1 MLRSCTRKACRNSQ
15 LKRDVCL
22 GLHVVMAALGKNV
35 VGAIG
40 AGAAAAVAGVG
51 AIAGGAVKVVKGIGQ
66 AVTEVN
72 PSTLSGATD
81 IIVVELPDGSR
92 KSSPFHVRFG
102 KFKAVYPKDR
112 IVDVYCN
119 DVQATFCLRLSKSGE
134 AHVLPT
140 GNPGLLLSPLTS
152 PTLSPRQSPPP
163 TAMISSSFVADGA
176 EIDNALQLPTGAP
189 KTTAAASL
197 SFLNSEV
204 PDDVAGPLPLAT
216 FETLVRSHHHTC
228 VGHETDTPLKEESS
242 LDSTTPSLS
251 NLQSIAAETAPT
263 KGWLSGLKFWGQHG
277 PTIDISHTSA
287 NSHSSATILAPEIEP
302 SLSPTSEQ
310 LASLKLN
317 RGYNKIFFEIAST
330 GAKIEAGIYLWS
342 SNTKIVVSD
351 VDGTITKS
359 DIAGQI
365 YPKFGK
371 DWTQTGV
378 VRLLHLIQR
387 NGYET
392 LYVTARHIGYSQQ
405 TKDYLRGLQQQGF
418 KLPEGPVITS
428 PDRLWGAFK
437 REVIERRPQVFK
449 MQCFSEIRALFPSSN
464 EAPFWAG
471 FGNRD
476 SDAASYSSVGVPH
489 CRIYTVNTSGELRVA
504 SSAAIDGPSSY
515 SEIQEYV
522 NVMFPS
528 LHRIVEQETDQDFN
542 PINFWMLP
550 LHKNPALS
558 SASSGKKVGPASP
571 KRDPEVN
578 VFSNPS
584 GILDGL
590 DDLD

>member
-1 MLRSCTRKACRNSQ
+1 
-15 LKRDVCL
+15 
-22 GLHVVMAALGKNV
+22 MAAIGKKV

-40 AGAAAAVAGVG
+40 GGAAAAVAGVG

-66 AVTEVN
+66 AVAEVK

-112 IVDVYCN
+112 IVDVHCN
-119 DVQATFCLRLSKSGE
+119 GEQALFSLRLSKSGE
-134 AHVLPT
+134 AHILPT
-140 GNPGLLLSPLTS
+140 GNPGLLFSPLTS

-163 TAMISSSFVADGA
+163 ISVHSSSVVTDSL
-176 EIDNALQLPTGAP
+176 EIDQSLQLEPE
-189 KTTAAASL
+189 ASRK
-197 SFLNSEV
+197 NI
-204 PDDVAGPLPLAT
+204 AGPLL
-216 FETLVRSHHHTC
+216 FL
-228 VGHETDTPLKEESS
+228 DTEVAGDSVPPVSFKSVHVFGPSDHQAVYSENSNESPKEECVSEAV
-242 LDSTTPSLS
+242 TPSLS
-251 NLQSIAAETAPT
+251 NSNSIVAAAIPN

-277 PTIDISHTSA
+277 PAHDNTHAAGNPPSTA
-287 NSHSSATILAPEIEP
+287 ALPSSEPEP
-302 SLSPTSEQ
+302 NLTPTSEQ

-317 RGYNKIFFEIAST
+317 RGYNKILFEIAST

-359 DIAGQI
+359 DALGQI

-371 DWTQTGV
+371 DWTQAGV

-437 REVIERRPQVFK
+437 REVIERRPEVFK
-449 MQCFSEIRALFPSSN
+449 MQCFSEIRSLFPASN

-476 SDAASYSSVGVPH
+476 SDAASYSSVGVPQ

-504 SSAAIDGPSSY
+504 SSSAVDSPSSY

-522 NVMFPS
+522 NVIFPS
-528 LHRIVEQETDQDFN
+528 LHRIVEQESNQDFN
-542 PINFWMLP
+542 PINFWRLP
-550 LHKNPALS
+550 LHKNPTLALGS
-558 SASSGKKVGPASP
+558 PGKKVKTFPVSH
-571 KRDPEVN
+571 RDHESD
-578 VFSNPS
+578 VFNNPS
-584 GILDGL
+584 GMLEGL

>member
-1 MLRSCTRKACRNSQ
+1 
-15 LKRDVCL
+15 
-22 GLHVVMAALGKNV
+22 MAAIGKKV

-40 AGAAAAVAGVG
+40 GGAAAAVG

-66 AVTEVN
+66 AVAEVN

-81 IIVVELPDGSR
+81 IIVVELPDGTR
-92 KSSPFHVRFG
+92 KCSPFHVRFG

-119 DVQATFCLRLSKSGE
+119 DEQALFCLKLSKSGE

-140 GNPGLLLSPLTS
+140 GNPGLLFSPLTS

-163 TAMISSSFVADGA
+163 ISLPSNILATDCA
-176 EIDNALQLPTGAP
+176 EVDESLQLES
-189 KTTAAASL
+189 TAAPRRNFATSL
-197 SFLNSEV
+197 SFLHSEV
-204 PDDVAGPLPLAT
+204 PDDSVGSMSLETFHTHRASDHHVCDDDESDAT
-216 FETLVRSHHHTC
+216 
-228 VGHETDTPLKEESS
+228 LKEESVS
-242 LDSTTPSLS
+242 DSTTPPLS
-251 NLQSIAAETAPT
+251 NLQSSAAEAAPA
-263 KGWLSGLKFWGQHG
+263 KRWFGFKFWGQHG
-277 PTIDISHTSA
+277 SAHDIAHANTIPPSSSILSSSDIGP
-287 NSHSSATILAPEIEP
+287 NLV
-302 SLSPTSEQ
+302 PTSEQ

-317 RGYNKIFFEIAST
+317 RGYNKICFEIAST

-342 SNTKIVVSD
+342 SQTKIVVSD
-351 VDGTITKS
+351 VDGTITRS
-359 DIAGQI
+359 DALGQI

-371 DWTQTGV
+371 DWSQAGV
-378 VRLLHLIQR
+378 VKLLHLIQR

-437 REVIERRPQVFK
+437 REVIERKPEVFK
-449 MQCFSEIRALFPSSN
+449 MQCFSEIRTLFPPSN
-464 EAPFWAG
+464 DAPFWAG

-476 SDAASYSSVGVPH
+476 SDAASYSSVGVPQ
-489 CRIYTVNTSGELRVA
+489 CRIYTVNTHGELRVA
-504 SSAAIDGPSSY
+504 SSSAVDGPSSY

-528 LHRIVEQETDQDFN
+528 LLRVVEQESNQDFN
-542 PINFWMLP
+542 PVNFWRLP
-550 LHKNPALS
+550 MHKNPSLLLGS
-558 SASSGKKVGPASP
+558 PGKKVGPPPLSS
-571 KRDPEVN
+571 RDPESN
-578 VFSNPS
+578 VFNNPS
-584 GILDGL
+584 GMLEGL

>member
-1 MLRSCTRKACRNSQ
+1 
-15 LKRDVCL
+15 
-22 GLHVVMAALGKNV
+22 MANIGKKV

-40 AGAAAAVAGVG
+40 GGVAAAVAGVG
-51 AIAGGAVKVVKGIGQ
+51 AIGGGAIKVVKGSIQ
-66 AVTEVN
+66 AVSEVN

-81 IIVVELPDGSR
+81 IIVVEHPDGTR

-119 DVQATFCLRLSKSGE
+119 GEQASFCLRLSKAGE
-134 AHVLPT
+134 AHVLPN
-140 GNPGLLLSPLTS
+140 GNPDLLFSPLTS

-163 TAMISSSFVADGA
+163 IAPLSSIVSSVLETD
-176 EIDNALQLPTGAP
+176 ESLQLEPRESSANV
-189 KTTAAASL
+189 AASF
-197 SFLNSEV
+197 SFGDSEV
-204 PDDVAGPLPLAT
+204 PNESGVPVTFASSISRGVSDAPACGDDEANGN
-216 FETLVRSHHHTC
+216 H
-228 VGHETDTPLKEESS
+228 KEESVSESSSS
-242 LDSTTPSLS
+242 LHLSSVQSAGPDAAPS
-251 NLQSIAAETAPT
+251 
-263 KGWLSGLKFWGQHG
+263 KGWLSGLKFWGHHG
-277 PTIDISHTSA
+277 SA
-287 NSHSSATILAPEIEP
+287 NCVSQSSTHPSSIVTLSSSEFEP
-302 SLSPTSEQ
+302 SLTPTSEQ
-310 LASLKLN
+310 LASLKLS
-317 RGYNKIFFEIAST
+317 RGYNKICFEIAST
-330 GAKIEAGIYLWS
+330 GARIEAGIYLWS

-359 DIAGQI
+359 DALGQI

-371 DWTQTGV
+371 DWTQAGV

-437 REVIERRPQVFK
+437 REVIERRPEVFK
-449 MQCFSEIRALFPSSN
+449 MQCFSEIRFLFPSSN

-476 SDAASYSSVGVPH
+476 SDAASYSSVGVPQ

-504 SSAAIDGPSSY
+504 SAAAIDGPSSY
-515 SEIQEYV
+515 LEIQEYV

-528 LHRIVEQETDQDFN
+528 LHRIVEQESNQDFSL
-542 PINFWMLP
+542 INFWRLP
-550 LHKNPALS
+550 VHKNPALALGS
-558 SASSGKKVGPASP
+558 PVKKGGPFPPSP
-571 KRDPEVN
+571 PDIDGN

-584 GILDGL
+584 GMLEGI

>member
-1 MLRSCTRKACRNSQ
+1 
-15 LKRDVCL
+15 
-22 GLHVVMAALGKNV
+22 MAALGKNV

-119 DVQATFCLRLSKSGE
+119 DEQATFCLRLSKSGE

-140 GNPGLLLSPLTS
+140 GNPGLLFSPLTS

-163 TAMISSSFVADGA
+163 TSMISNSFAVDSA
-176 EIDNALQLPTGAP
+176 ESDKTLLLPTGAP
-189 KTTAAASL
+189 YTSAAASL
-197 SFLNSEV
+197 SFLDSDV
-204 PDDVAGPLPLAT
+204 PDDADGPVPPAT
-216 FETLVRSHHHTC
+216 FDTLVRSHHHTC
-228 VGHETDTPLKEESS
+228 ADYETDATVKEESS
-242 LDSTTPSLS
+242 LDSSTPSMS
-251 NLQSIAAETAPT
+251 NLQSFASETVPT

-287 NSHSSATILAPEIEP
+287 NPHSSVTLSPPEIEP

-317 RGYNKIFFEIAST
+317 RGYNKICFEIAST

-359 DIAGQI
+359 DIGGQI

-405 TKDYLRGLQQQGF
+405 TKDYLRGLQQQGL

-476 SDAASYSSVGVPH
+476 SDAASYSSVGVPQ

-504 SSAAIDGPSSY
+504 SSAAVDGPSSY

-528 LHRIVEQETDQDFN
+528 LHRIVEQETNQDFN

-550 LHKNPALS
+550 LQKNPALS
-558 SASSGKKVGPASP
+558 SGSPVKKAGPAAP
-571 KRDPEVN
+571 PPRDPEVN

-584 GILDGL
+584 SMLDGI

>member
-1 MLRSCTRKACRNSQ
+1 
-15 LKRDVCL
+15 
-22 GLHVVMAALGKNV
+22 MAAIGKKV

-40 AGAAAAVAGVG
+40 EGAAAAVAGVG
-51 AIAGGAVKVVKGIGQ
+51 AIAGGAVKVVKGTIQ
-66 AVTEVN
+66 AVAEVN

-81 IIVVELPDGSR
+81 IIVVELPDGTR
-92 KSSPFHVRFG
+92 NSSPFHVRFG

-112 IVDVYCN
+112 IVDIYCN
-119 DVQATFCLRLSKSGE
+119 GEQASFCLRLDKSGE

-140 GNPGLLLSPLTS
+140 GSPGLLLSPLTS

-163 TAMISSSFVADGA
+163 ISRSNCLGTDAAESDDSSLQESRGSSSQVATSLLFLDGECLDDSVGPSPFVTFNHQGVSQHVTCD
-176 EIDNALQLPTGAP
+176 DCD
-189 KTTAAASL
+189 TTASRNEERVSDLTSSHSLSLHHSAASD
-197 SFLNSEV
+197 SV
-204 PDDVAGPLPLAT
+204 
-216 FETLVRSHHHTC
+216 
-228 VGHETDTPLKEESS
+228 SS
-242 LDSTTPSLS
+242 
-251 NLQSIAAETAPT
+251 
-263 KGWLSGLKFWGQHG
+263 KGWLRGLRFWGQH
-277 PTIDISHTSA
+277 DSVNEVSHASA
-287 NSHSSATILAPEIEP
+287 NPPSTVLLPSCDIEP
-302 SLSPTSEQ
+302 NLTPSSEQ
-310 LASLKLN
+310 LASLKLQS
-317 RGYNKIFFEIAST
+317 GYNNICFEIAST

-359 DIAGQI
+359 DALGQI

-371 DWTQTGV
+371 DWTQAGV

-405 TKDYLRGLQQQGF
+405 TKEYLRGLQQQGF

-437 REVIERRPQVFK
+437 REVIQRRPEVFK
-449 MQCFSEIRALFPSSN
+449 KQCFSEIRSLFPPSN

-476 SDAASYSSVGVPH
+476 SDAASYSSVGVPP

-504 SSAAIDGPSSY
+504 SAAAIDGPSSY
-515 SEIQEYV
+515 LEIQEYV

-528 LHRIVEQETDQDFN
+528 LHRVVEQESNQEFN
-542 PINFWMLP
+542 PINFWRLP
-550 LHKNPALS
+550 MHRNPTLALGSPSKKAGSQLLNHCELDCNVFKNP
-558 SASSGKKVGPASP
+558 G
-571 KRDPEVN
+571 
-578 VFSNPS
+578 
-584 GILDGL
+584 GILEGI

>member
-1 MLRSCTRKACRNSQ
+1 
-15 LKRDVCL
+15 VCVCQ
-22 GLHVVMAALGKNV
+22 HVHVLMATLGKNV

-66 AVTEVN
+66 AVAEVN

-81 IIVVELPDGSR
+81 IIIVELPDGSR

-119 DVQATFCLRLSKSGE
+119 DEQASFCLRLSKSGE

-163 TAMISSSFVADGA
+163 PSVPMPSSPSSSLADHA
-176 EIDNALQLPTGAP
+176 VDIVETLQPQPTVP
-189 KTTAAASL
+189 RRNVTTAPL
-197 SFLNSEV
+197 SPESEV
-204 PDDVAGPLPLAT
+204 HDDVAGSAS
-216 FETLVRSHHHTC
+216 FETFQTHLH
-228 VGHETDTPLKEESS
+228 GYINDETVAPHNEESA
-242 LDSTTPSLS
+242 LDSTMPPLS
-251 NLQSIAAETAPT
+251 NVQASAAEAVPT
-263 KGWLSGLKFWGQHG
+263 KGWLSGFKFWGQNG
-277 PTIDISHTSA
+277 PTVDAAHASA
-287 NSHSSATILAPEIEP
+287 IPHASSSSLPPEMEP
-302 SLSPTSEQ
+302 SLIPTSEQ

-317 RGYNKIFFEIAST
+317 RGYNKICFEIAST
-330 GAKIEAGIYLWS
+330 GARIQAGIYLWS

-359 DIAGQI
+359 DALGQI

-371 DWTQTGV
+371 DWTQAGV

-437 REVIERRPQVFK
+437 REVIQRRPEVFK

-471 FGNRD
+471 FGNRV
-476 SDAASYSSVGVPH
+476 SDAASYSSVGVPQ
-489 CRIYTVNTSGELRVA
+489 CRIYTVNESGELRVA
-504 SSAAIDGPSSY
+504 SSAAVDGPSSY

-528 LHRIVEQETDQDFN
+528 LHRVVEQESNQEFN

-558 SASSGKKVGPASP
+558 LSSPGKKVGATTQWSSP
-571 KRDPEVN
+571 TRDIQSD
-578 VFSNPS
+578 VFNNPS
-584 GILDGL
+584 SLLDGL

>member
-1 MLRSCTRKACRNSQ
+1 
-15 LKRDVCL
+15 
-22 GLHVVMAALGKNV
+22 MAAIGKKV

-40 AGAAAAVAGVG
+40 GGVAAAVAGVG
-51 AIAGGAVKVVKGIGQ
+51 AIGGGAIKAVKGSIQ
-66 AVTEVN
+66 AVAEVN

-81 IIVVELPDGSR
+81 IIVVEHPDGTR
-92 KSSPFHVRFG
+92 RSSPFHVRFG

-119 DVQATFCLRLSKSGE
+119 GEQATFCLRLSKAGE
-134 AHVLPT
+134 AHVLPN
-140 GNPGLLLSPLTS
+140 GNPDHLFSPLTS

-163 TAMISSSFVADGA
+163 IAPLCSTVSIVVETDEPLQLESRDSSVNVKTSVSFV
-176 EIDNALQLPTGAP
+176 
-189 KTTAAASL
+189 
-197 SFLNSEV
+197 NSEV
-204 PDDVAGPLPLAT
+204 PNDSGVPLTSFGSTVSQGVLDAPACD
-216 FETLVRSHHHTC
+216 EEANAVY
-228 VGHETDTPLKEESS
+228 KEDSGSASS
-242 LDSTTPSLS
+242 LV
-251 NLQSIAAETAPT
+251 LQSSILQSAAPDAAPS
-263 KGWLSGLKFWGQHG
+263 KGWLSGLKFWGHNG
-277 PTIDISHTSA
+277 SA
-287 NSHSSATILAPEIEP
+287 NGASQANTNPLSIATLSSSEFEP
-302 SLSPTSEQ
+302 SLTPTSEQ
-310 LASLKLN
+310 LASLKLS
-317 RGYNKIFFEIAST
+317 RGYNKICFEIAST
-330 GAKIEAGIYLWS
+330 GARIEAGIYLWS

-359 DIAGQI
+359 DALGQI

-371 DWTQTGV
+371 DWTQAGV

-437 REVIERRPQVFK
+437 REVIERRPEVFK
-449 MQCFSEIRALFPSSN
+449 MQCFSEIRLLFPSSN

-476 SDAASYSSVGVPH
+476 SDTASYSSVGVPQ

-504 SSAAIDGPSSY
+504 SAAAIDGPSSY
-515 SEIQEYV
+515 LEIQEYV

-528 LHRIVEQETDQDFN
+528 LHRIVEQESNQDFN
-542 PINFWMLP
+542 RAPPPSSLP
-550 LHKNPALS
+550 ANVHFSHAPPPPLSHKFLEAACSQKSFPCIRLS
-558 SASSGKKVGPASP
+558 C
-571 KRDPEVN
+571 
-578 VFSNPS
+578 
-584 GILDGL
+584 
-590 DDLD
+590 

>member
-1 MLRSCTRKACRNSQ
+1 
-15 LKRDVCL
+15 
-22 GLHVVMAALGKNV
+22 MAALGKNV

-119 DVQATFCLRLSKSGE
+119 DEQAAFCLRLSKSGE

-163 TAMISSSFVADGA
+163 PSMPNSSLVTGAA
-176 EIDNALQLPTGAP
+176 EIDKSMEVQPSP
-189 KTTAAASL
+189 KKNVAASL
-197 SFLNSEV
+197 LFLDSEV
-204 PDDVAGPLPLAT
+204 PHDAAGPVS
-216 FETLVRSHHHTC
+216 FSSFHTQASSDHAC
-228 VGHETDTPLKEESS
+228 SDDDTNSNPKEEPL
-242 LDSTTPSLS
+242 LDSVTQPLS
-251 NLQSIAAETAPT
+251 NLQSSSADTVPT
-263 KGWLSGLKFWGQHG
+263 KGWLRGFKFWGQNG
-277 PTIDISHTSA
+277 PALDISNSSA
-287 NSHSSATILAPEIEP
+287 NIHSSAALVPPQIEP
-302 SLSPTSEQ
+302 SLIPTSEQ

-317 RGYNKIFFEIAST
+317 RGYNKICFEIAST
-330 GAKIEAGIYLWS
+330 GAKIEAGIYMWL
-342 SNTKIVVSD
+342 SNAKIVVSD

-359 DIAGQI
+359 DALGQI

-371 DWTQTGV
+371 DWTQAGV
-378 VRLLHLIQR
+378 VKLLHLIQR

-405 TKDYLRGLQQQGF
+405 TKDYLRGLQQEGF

-437 REVIERRPQVFK
+437 REVIERRPEVFK

-464 EAPFWAG
+464 DAPFWAG
-471 FGNRD
+471 FGNRG
-476 SDAASYSSVGVPH
+476 SDATSYSSVGVPQ
-489 CRIYTVNTSGELRVA
+489 CRIYTVNTSGQLRVA
-504 SSAAIDGPSSY
+504 SSSAVDGPSSY

-528 LHRIVEQETDQDFN
+528 LHRVVEQETNQEFN

-550 LHKNPALS
+550 LNKNPVLAIG
-558 SASSGKKVGPASP
+558 SAARKVGSVPSP
-571 KRDPEVN
+571 RVVEGD
-578 VFSNPS
+578 VFINPS
-584 GILDGL
+584 GMLDGL